1 VTADAAATAPVGQ
14 RGLALLDRLLST
26 LPLLLPYLLLSM
38 VYAWEASRHG
48 TPWIFGDELEFAQLA
63 RSVAE
68 TGELA
73 RRGEPLSGQFSLYPY
88 VTAPAWFFEDTK
100 AGYEAAKLIGV
111 LGMTLAFFPAYG
123 LARLVVARPAALLAA
138 LGSAM
143 IPAYAYTSYLVEEPL
158 AYPWAALSLY
168 LAARWYLKPDWRSFA
183 FAAGAAA
190 IAPLFRDELVV
201 VPAILVGVTL
211 FLGWQHPRARAL
223 RLGRETP
230 VYAGLAVVVAGLF
243 VLADRAANARSEEW
257 HTVSRVFPE
266 RLAEYGFWAAGA
278 FTIGIGV
285 LPVVAALAF
294 IVPRRRE
301 PYDRG
306 VTALRLLL
314 ALAIVGFG
322 CYTAL
327 KAAYLS
333 TIFADRVEERN
344 LIYASPV
351 VFAATAAVLQRRLL
365 QLWALPA
372 AALAVLYLIV
382 STPYQMEFH
391 FYSDAPGLAILSRAN
406 RDYAWTPEH
415 AQTVLLW
422 MLAGA
427 TAILLAV
434 GLLRARPRLAT
445 AIGGA
450 AAVLVLAWTMTA
462 QLAAATASN
471 SFSRDF
477 LRNLPAPADWVD
489 RATGGEPTLYLG
501 QKISDKN
508 GLWLHEFWNRSIKQ
522 VWSLDGSAPGP
533 GPTLT
538 PDLTSRTGTLAG
550 DPDYDYVLAEQ
561 SIDLVGKVVERKG
574 GWRLYRIERPLRLAT
589 SISGIYSDGWVGA
602 DHEADIV
609 TARYNRFA
617 TPGNRASTM
626 LVWVS
631 RKAWCGKNI
640 PGKVTIRIGP
650 LALGPEK
657 NGVLQ
662 SVTQERRWVVNAC
675 DEQTFTL
682 PAPPPPFHVEVAI
695 DGTFVPN
702 ELDPSQSE
710 RRRLGAKVGFTWLP
724 TSKAS

>member
-1 VTADAAATAPVGQ
+1 M
-14 RGLALLDRLLST
+14 LSI
-26 LPLLLPYLLLSM
+26 
-38 VYAWEASRHG
+38 VYAWQASRHG
-48 TPWIFGDELEFAQLA
+48 TPWIFGDELEFTQLS

-73 RRGEPLSGQFSLYPY
+73 RRGQPLVGQFSLYPY
-88 VTAPAWFFEDTK
+88 LTAPAWFIDDTK

-111 LGMTLAFFPAYG
+111 LGMTLAYFPAYG
-123 LARLVVARPAALLAA
+123 LARIVVSRPAALLAA

-143 IPAYAYTSYLVEEPL
+143 IPAFAYTSFLVEEPL
-158 AYPWAALSLY
+158 AYPWATLCLY
-168 LAARWYLKPDWRSFA
+168 LGARWYLKPSWRTFA
-183 FAAGAAA
+183 LAAGASA

-201 VPAILVGVTL
+201 APAILVGVAL

-223 RLGRETP
+223 RRGREP
-230 VYAGLAVVVAGLF
+230 AVYAGLAVLVAALLF
-243 VLADRAANARSEEW
+243 LVDREANVRSQEW

-266 RLAEYGFWAAGA
+266 RLAEYGFWALGA
-278 FTIGIGV
+278 FTIGIAV

-294 IVPRRRE
+294 LVPRRKE
-301 PYDRG
+301 LHDRG
-306 VTALRLLL
+306 VTTLRLLL

-322 CYTAL
+322 SYTAL

-333 TIFADRVEERN
+333 TIFADRVAERN
-344 LIYASPV
+344 LIYGSPL
-351 VFAATAAVLQRRLL
+351 VFAATAAVLERRLF
-365 QLWALPA
+365 QLWALPV

-422 MLAGA
+422 MLAAA
-427 TAILLAV
+427 TAVLLAV
-434 GLLRARPRLAT
+434 ALLRTRPRLAT
-445 AIGGA
+445 AVAGVAG
-450 AAVLVLAWTMTA
+450 VLVLAWTMTG
-462 QLAAATASN
+462 QLAAASASN

-477 LRNLPAPADWVD
+477 LRNLPAPPDWVD
-489 RATGGEPTLYLG
+489 EATGGEPTLYLG
-501 QKISDKN
+501 QKISDEN

-533 GPTLT
+533 GPTMT
-538 PDLTSRTGTLAG
+538 PNLTSRTGTLAG
-550 DPDYDYVLAEQ
+550 DPGYDYVLAER
-561 SIDLVGKVVERKG
+561 SIDLVGKVVEAKG
-574 GWRLYRIERPLRLAT
+574 GWRLYRIAPPLRLAT
-589 SISGIYSDGWVGA
+589 STSGIYSDGWVGA

-617 TPGNRASTM
+617 TPGNRPSTM
-626 LVWVS
+626 EVWVS
-631 RKAWCGKNI
+631 RKAWCGKDI

-662 SVTQERRWVVNAC
+662 STTQERRWVVNAC
-675 DEQTFTL
+675 QEKTFTL
-682 PAPPPPFHVEVAI
+682 PAPRPPFHVEVAI
-695 DGTFVPN
+695 DGTFVPAD
-702 ELDPSQSE
+702 LDPTQSE
-710 RRRLGAKVGFTWLP
+710 RRRLGAKVAFTWLP